1 MSHFLDVEASED
13 GAEEKPC
20 FIHGIA
26 YAHGMKY
33 RITDTLNPK
42 ITDPE
47 NDPEYLWDPAVR
59 LTHKQMGQDMTGLPM
74 LFEHDHQHRVGTILH
89 NFLDKENHLNII
101 AEVDQKSNLGKWVA
115 RNVRAGLLQDLS
127 IGYPTGVQPG
137 TRKVQH
143 KDKVE
148 EVSFVIGGFF
158 PGCEVKVRAS
168 KNQGY
173 KNPRLQQESSKQI
186 RIVRVMATAGE
197 VQTQQPP
204 ATLAPVEPEIPKTS
218 DTQDLIDIAM
228 MKKMMMQLQAE
239 NERLLAKDQINE
251 ESEKKRREEYAI
263 SNQPKYEEA
272 MAIVEELAKEDG
284 EPVSDQYKQELKY
297 SALNPEGKHMFQNTV
312 RVTAS
317 VRKLKAEKAV
327 LAKKVEDMMRE
338 NALRK
343 DMLSDVALLA
353 TNPARDQKR
362 ADKVAQRAAEQQPL
376 DAIMT
381 PDPEAPHTKPP
392 AWLMG
397 LTGRQMGQSDDVW
410 RAHGI
415 DSNPNPSIQEPVAQP
430 PVVTAPAAAVP
441 QTLAAEQTQGPTSVP
456 VNASLQTQRRAA
468 PTTFRSSYKGSSIQY
483 PRMQGMAASNKHNN
497 VWSFLKS
504 IDDSQGFM
512 SGGHLAGKDFGI
524 GH

>member
-1 MSHFLDVEASED
+1 MNHFLDVETSED
-13 GAEEKPC
+13 DEYKPC

-26 YAHGMKY
+26 YAQGMKY
-33 RITDTLNPK
+33 RVTDTLNPK

-47 NDPEYLWDPAVR
+47 NDPNYLWDPAVR
-59 LTHKQMGQDMTGLPM
+59 LTHEQMGQDMTGLPM
-74 LFEHDHQHRVGTILH
+74 LFEHDHRLRVGTILH
-89 NFLDKENHLNII
+89 NFLDDDKHLNIV
-101 AEVDQKSNLGKWVA
+101 AEVDQKTNLGKWVA

-127 IGYPTGVQPG
+127 IGYPTGFQPR

-143 KDKVE
+143 KDNIE
-148 EVSFVIGGFF
+148 EVSIVIGGFL

-168 KNQGY
+168 KNRGY
-173 KNPRLQQESSKQI
+173 KNPRQQQESSKQI

-197 VQTQQPP
+197 VQSQQPP
-204 ATLAPVEPEIPKTS
+204 AAAAPTEPETPKM
-218 DTQDLIDIAM
+218 DDPQDLIDLAM
-228 MKKMMMQLQAE
+228 LKKMMIQLQAE
-239 NERLLAKDQINE
+239 NARLVAKDQIHMD
-251 ESEKKRREEYAI
+251 SEKKRREEYAI

-284 EPVSDQYKQELKY
+284 EPVSDQYKEELKY

-317 VRKLKAEKAV
+317 VRKLKAEKAA
-327 LAKKVEDMMRE
+327 LAKQVEDMVKE

-343 DMLSDVALLA
+343 DMLQDVALLA
-353 TNPARDQKR
+353 ATPERDQKR
-362 ADKVAQRAAEQQPL
+362 ADKVAQRNAEQQQPL

-397 LTGRQMGQSDDVW
+397 LTGRQMGQSDAVW
-410 RAHGI
+410 RTHGI
-415 DSNPNPSIQEPVAQP
+415 DTNPNPPIQEPVAQP
-430 PVVTAPAAAVP
+430 VAVPAAVP
-441 QTLAAEQTQGPTSVP
+441 PTLAAEQSKGATPVH
-456 VNASLQTQRRAA
+456 VNASLQTQQRAA
-468 PTTFRSSYKGSSIQY
+468 PTTFRSSYNGSKIQY
-483 PRMQGMAASNKHNN
+483 PRMQGMAASREHTG
-497 VWSFLKS
+497 VWNFLNS